1 MLTFPITLLLTLSS
15 EVNMLNAQH
24 FLRAVAF
31 LFLCRCLDG
40 GANSKATQY
49 ATWALANM
57 LADNPAAQVLAASTY
72 TIHPSLSR
80 VAYLESCLQTS
91 HIHKLAQ
98 GAGHSAGGSAF
109 TPVSHLK
116 HLFTGSGAKT

>member
-1 MLTFPITLLLTLSS
+1 
-15 EVNMLNAQH
+15 
-24 FLRAVAF
+24 
-31 LFLCRCLDG
+31 
-40 GANSKATQY
+40 
-49 ATWALANM
+49 M

-72 TIHPSLSR
+72 TLHLGLPS

-98 GAGHSAGGSAF
+98 GAGHSVGGLAF

-116 HLFTGSGAKT
+116 HLLTGPGAKT